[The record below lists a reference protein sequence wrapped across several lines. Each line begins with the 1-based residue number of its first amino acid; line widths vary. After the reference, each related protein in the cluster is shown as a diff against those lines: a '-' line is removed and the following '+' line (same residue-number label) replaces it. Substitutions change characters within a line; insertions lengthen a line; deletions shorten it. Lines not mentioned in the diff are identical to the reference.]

1 MHAETIQGNK
11 PGGHEAYLRSIPWK
25 GLRVCVLQPDYSTT
39 QVDYKYYDPVRNL
52 APLLPEARVDHVL
65 LNKLTTYKQLK
76 TLARNRYDIYVNLCE
91 GYLEWEIPSIDVIH
105 SLEALQLPFTG
116 PTSMLYDPPKS
127 LMKYVAFSEGVNTPA
142 YAVVTCLEDL
152 DKHCAHMRYPLFVKP
167 EKAGDSLGIDASSL
181 VHHVADLHSRATR
194 LLEEYDTLLVE
205 EYIAGREFTILVAA
219 NAGSDGGITAYRPVE
234 YIFPEGYSFKTYA
247 LKTAE
252 LHPDANVPVTDEE
265 LVTRLTRAAEGI
277 FRGFNGVGYGR
288 LDFRMDERGE
298 LYFLEINF
306 TCSVFYEEGY
316 EGSADYI
323 LRYDGAGPRN
333 FLRHIITEGIYRH
346 AAAQKTY
353 KINGNSIAG
362 YGIYATREIQPNEVI
377 FKGEEA
383 AQRIVTRRYV
393 EQKWPEREKETFR
406 RYAYP
411 LSNEVFLLWDNNPA
425 GWAPQNH
432 SCAASTFYDGLNVV
446 ANRLIAKGEELT
458 LDYASFLDEHMEP
471 FQCRCGAPN
480 CRGLVTGL
488 PGNTVTERES
498 RLRG

>member
-1 MHAETIQGNK
+1 MPADPNRENNPIS
-11 PGGHEAYLRSIPWK
+11 HEHYLNSIPWNS
-25 GLRVCVLQPDYSTT
+25 LRICVLQPDYSTT

-52 APLLPEARVDHVL
+52 APLLPEAQVDHVL

-76 TLARNRYDIYVNLCE
+76 SLARNRYDIFVNLCE

-116 PTSMLYDPPKS
+116 PSSQLYDPPKS
-127 LMKYVAFSEGVNTPA
+127 LMKYVAFSEGVATPA
-142 YAVVTCLEDL
+142 YALVECSQDLES
-152 DKHCAHMRYPLFVKP
+152 HCGHMRYPLFVKP

-181 VHHVADLHSRATR
+181 VHDADELRSRAMR

-205 EYIAGREFTILVAA
+205 EYIDGREFTILVAA
-219 NAGSDGGITAYRPVE
+219 KAGGGITAYRPVE
-234 YIFPEGYSFKTYA
+234 YVFPEGYSFKTYS

-252 LHPDANVPVTDEE
+252 LHPDANVPVTDED
-265 LVTRLTRAAEGI
+265 LVRRLTIAAEGI

-288 LDFRMDERGE
+288 LDFRMNGE
-298 LYFLEINF
+298 GQLYFLEINF
-306 TCSVFYEEGY
+306 TCSVFYEQGY

-333 FLRHIITEGIYRH
+333 FLRHIISEGIYRH
-346 AAAQKTY
+346 GAGRKTY
-353 KINGNSIAG
+353 KINGNAIAG

-393 EQKWPEREKETFR
+393 EQRWPESEKENFR

-411 LSNEVFLLWDNNPA
+411 LSKEVFLLWDNNPA

-458 LDYASFLDEHMEP
+458 LDYTSFLDEHMEP
-471 FQCRCGAPN
+471 FQCRCGASD
-480 CRGLVTGL
+480 CRGLITGL